1 MSNWEQQI
9 RGEILASRPYSPQ
22 PNWEKMSGM
31 LDATASANKR
41 RRWLIA
47 ACIGGAMLLGAGI
60 FGIPQTEL
68 ERQYAFQMRSSQPTE
83 LTMDPQSSPATAP
96 QQIESIPIHSA
107 TNSSLPPT
115 RLEERMA
122 SVESPLEAI
131 PIESD
136 PIHSDF
142 AILPLTPSTA
152 TLSTT
157 TLLSEI
163 PAQDLSLALST
174 PTSGPIPVMET
185 GGKVRPKWS
194 FGIRTGLLAPTTNRT
209 VTPDGN
215 IILEEGYGV
224 QPGGW
229 AEMACQFPNGLEL
242 SASAGGRAVWQPI
255 SQEFSDEGVFSDV
268 WGRAIGGFFQ
278 ARKYFLQRQRLQPYL
293 MAKAG
298 MERQN
303 LTYTEF
309 LYQDL
314 QQQGNDPHNL
324 WKFRKDLP
332 ETAVITTT
340 QATRQVFATAMGAG
354 LQFRLSD
361 KLGVFASSNAQYQWI
376 TGQRSTVS
384 LHSMSGLFWEH
395 SLGLRVNI

>member
-1 MSNWEQQI
+1 MSNWEEQI

-31 LDATASANKR
+31 LDATASAHKR

-68 ERQYAFQMRSSQPTE
+68 ERQYAFQMRSSQPAE
-83 LTMDPQSSPATAP
+83 LTTDPQSSPATSP
-96 QQIESIPIHSA
+96 QQSESTFIHSA
-107 TNSSLPPT
+107 TNALEPPA

-122 SVESPLEAI
+122 TVESPLEAI

-136 PIHSDF
+136 LAHSDV
-142 AILPLTPSTA
+142 ALLPLTPSTT

-163 PAQDLSLALST
+163 PVQDLSLAINT
-174 PTSGPIPVMET
+174 PASGPIPVMDAANS
-185 GGKVRPKWS
+185 VRPRWS

-209 VTPDGN
+209 VTSDGS
-215 IILEEGYGV
+215 IILEEGYGI

-229 AEMACQFPNGLEL
+229 AEMACLFPNGVEL
-242 SASAGGRAVWQPI
+242 SAVAGGRAVWQPV
-255 SQEFSDEGVFSDV
+255 SQEFSEEGVFSDI

-278 ARKYFLQRQRLQPYL
+278 ARKYFLQRQRIQPFL

-298 MERQN
+298 MERQK

-309 LYQDL
+309 FYQDL
-314 QQQGNDPHNL
+314 QQSGNDPHTL

-332 ETAVITTT
+332 ETAVITSTE
-340 QATRQVFATAMGAG
+340 ATRQIFATAMGAG
-354 LQFRLSD
+354 LQFRLTD
-361 KLGVFASSNAQYQWI
+361 KFGLFASSNAQYQWI
-376 TGQRSTVS
+376 TGQKTSAS
-384 LHSMSGLFWEH
+384 LTAVSGLFWEH
-395 SLGLRVNI
+395 SVGLRMNI

>member
-1 MSNWEQQI
+1 MSNWEEQI

-31 LDATASANKR
+31 LDATASATKR

-68 ERQYAFQMRSSQPTE
+68 ERQYAVQMRSSQPSE
-83 LTMDPQSSPATAP
+83 LVTDPQSSPATTP
-96 QQIESIPIHSA
+96 QQSESTLIHSA
-107 TNSSLPPT
+107 TNALGPPA

-122 SVESPLEAI
+122 TVESPLEAT

-136 PIHSDF
+136 PAQADYTV
-142 AILPLTPSTA
+142 LPLTPSTP

-163 PAQDLSLALST
+163 PAQDLSLALSV

-185 GGKVRPKWS
+185 GGKARPKWS
-194 FGIRTGLLAPTTNRT
+194 FGIRTGLLSPTTNRT
-209 VTPDGN
+209 VTTDGN

-242 SASAGGRAVWQPI
+242 SASAGGRAVWQPV
-255 SQEFSDEGVFSDV
+255 SQEFSEEGVFSDV

-278 ARKYFLQRQRLQPYL
+278 ARKFFLKHHGIQPFL
-293 MAKAG
+293 TAKTG
-298 MERQN
+298 MEKQN

-309 LYQDL
+309 LFQDL
-314 QQQGNDPHNL
+314 LLPDNDPHNL

-340 QATRQVFATAMGAG
+340 QAARQIFATAMGAG

-376 TGQRSTVS
+376 TGQRTSAS
-384 LHSMSGLFWEH
+384 LNSMSGLFWEH